1 MGRPFPLKIA
11 HFRGEIGTPTNTQF
25 FGPIQGQN
33 ANISS
38 MISVGSAVLEQ
49 FTAEC
54 PYALLCAT
62 PPTQNCPFSWGI
74 WTPSNK
80 WFLGLTGPQ
89 NLNGISIGS
98 IVLQDSLL

>member
-1 MGRPFPLKIA
+1 
-11 HFRGEIGTPTNTQF
+11 
-25 FGPIQGQN
+25 
-33 ANISS
+33 

-80 WFLGLTGPQ
+80 WFLGLTRPQ

-98 IVLQDSLL
+98 IVLQDSLLWQTDRPTDRQTDHATRSVTIGRI